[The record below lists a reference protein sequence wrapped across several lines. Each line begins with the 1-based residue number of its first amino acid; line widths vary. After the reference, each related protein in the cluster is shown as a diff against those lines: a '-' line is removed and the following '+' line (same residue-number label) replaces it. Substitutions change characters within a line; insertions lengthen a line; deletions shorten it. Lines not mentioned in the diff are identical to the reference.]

1 MNKEMQSPPG
11 YTSELST
18 KHPADVMTGVDATS
32 LRPAAN
38 YWLAQELLTILR
50 LIRVDKPVASAIFML
65 GGVYL
70 SGGLAA
76 VLSSTALRAAV
87 ATIFIVAS
95 SFALND
101 VQDIVADRTN
111 KPNRPI
117 PSGRISRRFG
127 IVISAAFA
135 VAGIAVASTL
145 GMTLAVFSALLTA
158 LSVCYSYRLKG
169 TPLFGNGLIG
179 LMIAS
184 ILVYG
189 ALAVGHVTL
198 AVLEG
203 CILTFLFTF
212 STEIL
217 FTIRD
222 AEADRKAGMHTVA
235 VKFGRERAFKF
246 FQLAALSLACSGV
259 VLWLLGFA
267 SNAFILAAMGCSFV
281 PIILI
286 LVFTRSGSQL
296 AIQTAT
302 FWMRRVS
309 LLSFIPIL
317 LLR

>member
-1 MNKEMQSPPG
+1 MNEVTEVSPG
-11 YTSELST
+11 HTSELSVNN
-18 KHPADVMTGVDATS
+18 PADVMRGVDTTS
-32 LRPAAN
+32 LKPAAN
-38 YWLAQELLTILR
+38 CWLAQELLNILR
-50 LIRVDKPVASAIFML
+50 LVRVDKPAASAIFTL
-65 GGVYL
+65 VGVYL
-70 SGGLAA
+70 GGGMAA
-76 VLSSTALRAAV
+76 ILSSAAPRAALAV
-87 ATIFIVAS
+87 SFIVAS

-101 VQDIVADRTN
+101 VQDIVADRVN
-111 KPNRPI
+111 KPTRPI
-117 PSGRISRRFG
+117 PSGQISKRFG
-127 IVISAAFA
+127 IIISSALA
-135 VAGIAVASTL
+135 VAGIAVALTL
-145 GMTLAVFSALLTA
+145 GMTLAIFSVLLTA

-189 ALAVGHVTL
+189 ALAAGHVTL

-235 VKFGRERAFKF
+235 VKFGRESAFRF
-246 FQLAALSLACSGV
+246 FELVAMSVACSGV
-259 VLWLLGFA
+259 LLWLLGFA
-267 SNAFILAAMGCSFV
+267 SNAFILAAMGCSFL

-286 LVFTRSGSQL
+286 VVFTRTGSQL
-296 AIQTAT
+296 AVQTAT

>member
-1 MNKEMQSPPG
+1 MNKETQLPPG

-18 KHPADVMTGVDATS
+18 KHPADVMTGVDETS

-50 LIRVDKPVASAIFML
+50 LIRVDKPVASAILML

-70 SGGLAA
+70 GGGLAA
-76 VLSSTALRAAV
+76 VLSFSALRAAV

-117 PSGRISRRFG
+117 PSGRISRRYG
-127 IVISAAFA
+127 IVISSVFA

-145 GMTLAVFSALLTA
+145 GMTLAVFSVILVA

-184 ILVYG
+184 LLIYG
-189 ALAVGHVTL
+189 ALVAGHVTL

-222 AEADRKAGMHTVA
+222 AEADQKAGMHTVA
-235 VKFGRERAFKF
+235 VKFGRARAFGF
-246 FQLAALSLACSGV
+246 FQLAALSLICSGV
-259 VLWLLGFA
+259 LLWLLGFA
-267 SNAFILAAMGCSFV
+267 SNAFILTAMGCTLF

-286 LVFTRSGSQL
+286 VVLTRSGSQL
-296 AIQTAT
+296 ATQTAT
-302 FWMRRVS
+302 LWMRRIS

>member
-1 MNKEMQSPPG
+1 MNEETQLPPA

-18 KHPADVMTGVDATS
+18 EHPADIMTGVDATS

-50 LIRVDKPVASAIFML
+50 LIRVDKPVASAIFIL

-70 SGGLAA
+70 GGGLAA
-76 VLSSTALRAAV
+76 VLSSAAPRAALAV
-87 ATIFIVAS
+87 CFIVAS

-101 VQDIVADRTN
+101 VQDIVTDGVN
-111 KPNRPI
+111 KPTRPI
-117 PSGRISRRFG
+117 PSGQISKCYG
-127 IVISAAFA
+127 IIISSALAM
-135 VAGIAVASTL
+135 AGIAIASTL
-145 GMTLAVFSALLTA
+145 GMTLAVLSVLLVA
-158 LSVCYSYRLKG
+158 LSVCYSYKLKS
-169 TPLFGNGLIG
+169 TPLFGNVLIG

-189 ALAVGHVTL
+189 ALVAGHVTL

-222 AEADRKAGMHTVA
+222 TEADRLAGMNTVA
-235 VKFGRERAFKF
+235 VKFGRERAFRF
-246 FQLAALSLACSGV
+246 FQLSALSAVCSGV
-259 VLWLLGFA
+259 LMWLLGFT
-267 SNAFILAAMGCSFV
+267 SNAFILTAMGCSFL

-286 LVFTRSGSQL
+286 VVFTRSGSQL
-296 AIQTAT
+296 DVQTAT

>member
-1 MNKEMQSPPG
+1 MNEVTEVSPG
-11 YTSELST
+11 YTSELSVNN
-18 KHPADVMTGVDATS
+18 PADVMRGVDTTS
-32 LRPAAN
+32 LKPAAN
-38 YWLAQELLTILR
+38 YWLAKELLNILR
-50 LIRVDKPVASAIFML
+50 LVRVDKPVASAIFML

-76 VLSSTALRAAV
+76 VLSSDVLLAALAV
-87 ATIFIVAS
+87 SFIVAS

-101 VQDIVADRTN
+101 VQDIVADRVN
-111 KPNRPI
+111 KPTRPI
-117 PSGRISRRFG
+117 PSGRISRRYG
-127 IVISAAFA
+127 IVISSAFA
-135 VAGIAVASTL
+135 IAGIAVASTL
-145 GMTLAVFSALLTA
+145 GMMLAVFSVLLTA
-158 LSVCYSYRLKG
+158 LSVCYSYKLKG

-189 ALAVGHVTL
+189 ALVAGHVTL

-235 VKFGRERAFKF
+235 VKFGRERAFRF
-246 FQLAALSLACSGV
+246 FQLAALSLICSGV
-259 VLWLLGFA
+259 LMWLLGFA
-267 SNAFILAAMGCSFV
+267 SDAFILTAMGCSFL
-281 PIILI
+281 PIIVIVVL
-286 LVFTRSGSQL
+286 TRTGSQL
-296 AIQTAT
+296 AVQTAT

-309 LLSFIPIL
+309 LLSFIPIW